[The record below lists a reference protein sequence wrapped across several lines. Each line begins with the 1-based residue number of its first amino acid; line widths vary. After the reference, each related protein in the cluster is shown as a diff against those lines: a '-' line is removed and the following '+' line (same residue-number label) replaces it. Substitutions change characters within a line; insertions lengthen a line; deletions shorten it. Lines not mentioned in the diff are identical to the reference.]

1 MKNARHVPQIADRTK
16 NCQWYHGSPIRLTRI
31 RSGSTIT
38 HIRTLARAFSH
49 KPSRVRIDV
58 EENEET
64 GSRTIMLT
72 QDGTRNGYLYLVILD
87 DPDTDIREDPE
98 SVMFPLDE
106 VLTTREL
113 AVELLEEVPLKRAYS
128 IHTDL

>member
-1 MKNARHVPQIADRTK
+1 
-16 NCQWYHGSPIRLTRI
+16 
-31 RSGSTIT
+31 
-38 HIRTLARAFSH
+38 
-49 KPSRVRIDV
+49 V

-64 GSRTIMLT
+64 GSKTIMLT

-87 DPDTDIREDPE
+87 DPDTDTREDPE
-98 SVMFPLDE
+98 SVMSPLDE

-128 IHTDL
+128 IHSDL